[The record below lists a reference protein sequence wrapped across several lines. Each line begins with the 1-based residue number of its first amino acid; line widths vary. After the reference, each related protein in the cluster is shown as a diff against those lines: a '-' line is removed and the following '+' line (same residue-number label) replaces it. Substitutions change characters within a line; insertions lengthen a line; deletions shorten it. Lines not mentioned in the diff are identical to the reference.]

1 MCEGKGDP
9 YGRFKLMLKVLK
21 LSAKAHCFMSLL
33 SLFFLSQVKSKKK
46 KTPVKEKSSKASSS
60 KKDEEFG
67 VFEVVNL
74 SRCMVFYMCVY
85 KID

>member
-1 MCEGKGDP
+1 MCEGNGDP

-21 LSAKAHCFMSLL
+21 LSAKAHCFMSL
-33 SLFFLSQVKSKKK
+33 FFLSQVKPKKK

-74 SRCMVFYMCVY
+74 FRCMVFYMCVY